1 MKRALKTVKWHAMF
15 PLALI
20 LCAAFPATGRE
31 AASASSTSS
40 IDWTKNT
47 FTSAVSLDME
57 KAGIKMPSGKNSA
70 INRIETSLPEL
81 IKDPLLSLYVNSYQ
95 QLGDLVFSDDIT
107 LEQLTDII
115 DAGDRTPG
123 VFTNGGS
130 ELRTQHTIR
139 LTAISDLMIRH
150 HVPYK
155 NAKPIEDVAS
165 RPYSGIIIDAR
176 GTLPVQGEFI
186 KDDVYPCFF
195 PQIWDEKMNL
205 IYERNMGDP
214 ELERNQQMVLY
225 HWSDDESLYQNR
237 IGTDPMHIHARR
249 VYGRFRTDP
258 VISRKDA
265 LKILAVPENLEL
277 LRQGKVVILLGK
289 DKLIGPVSAPLKD
302 ESYYTDYRTV
312 KQRFYTDLDAPLI
325 IDAVSGLQFLYDLKF
340 VADSPELLPSE
351 TPKLRKLAE
360 ALKSV
365 NADNA
370 YTILVEGHT
379 ADVNKPEGQ
388 MKLSVQRTQ
397 TIIDVLV
404 KNGLPR
410 EIFSYRGYGGTVP
423 IASNDTAEGRAAT
436 RRVVITARPKATYIQ
451 RY

>member
-1 MKRALKTVKWHAMF
+1 MRKTHT
-15 PLALI
+15 LLI
-20 LCAAFPATGRE
+20 LSALTIAPYLFAENATSIT
-31 AASASSTSS
+31 SASS
-40 IDWTKNT
+40 IDWTKDT
-47 FTSAVSLDME
+47 FNSAVSLDME
-57 KAGIKMPSGKNSA
+57 KAGIRMPSGKNSA
-70 INRIETSLPEL
+70 VNRIETGLPEL

-95 QLGDLVFSDDIT
+95 QLGDLVFSNDIT
-107 LEQLTDII
+107 LEQLTEII
-115 DAGDRTPG
+115 DAGERTPG
-123 VFTNGGS
+123 VFSNGGS
-130 ELRTQHTIR
+130 ELRTNHKIR

-150 HVPYK
+150 RIPYK

-165 RPYSGIIIDAR
+165 RAYSGIIIDAR
-176 GTLPVQGEFI
+176 GSLPVQGEFI

-214 ELERNQQMVLY
+214 DLERAQQMVLY
-225 HWSDDESLYQNR
+225 HWSDNENLYQDR
-237 IGTDPMHIHARR
+237 VGLDPMHIHARK

-277 LRQGKVVILLGK
+277 LRQGKVVILLDK
-289 DKLIGPVSAPLKD
+289 DKLIAPVAAPLKD

-312 KQRFYTDLDAPLI
+312 KQRFYADEDAPII
-325 IDAVSGLQFLYDLKF
+325 IDAIPGLQFLYDLKF

-351 TPKLRKLAE
+351 LPKLQKLAN
-360 ALKSV
+360 ALKGV

-379 ADVNKPEGQ
+379 ADVKKPEGQ
-388 MKLSVQRTQ
+388 MRLSVQRTQ

-404 KNGLPR
+404 QNGLPR
-410 EIFSYRGYGGTVP
+410 SIFSYRGYGGTVP
-423 IASNDTAEGRAAT
+423 IASNDTPEGRAAN

-451 RY
+451 RQ

>member
-1 MKRALKTVKWHAMF
+1 MKVNFFSCRY
-15 PLALI
+15 I
-20 LCAAFPATGRE
+20 IAFSLGFFLTGQLT
-31 AASASSTSS
+31 AKAPVSISSAST

-47 FTSAVSLDME
+47 FSSAVSLDME

-70 INRIETSLPEL
+70 VNRIETGLPEL

-115 DAGDRTPG
+115 DAGARTPG
-123 VFTNGGS
+123 VFANGGS
-130 ELRTQHTIR
+130 ELRTNHTIK
-139 LTAISDLMIRH
+139 LTSISDLMIRH
-150 HVPYK
+150 HIPYK

-176 GTLPVQGEFI
+176 GMLPVQGEFI
-186 KDDVYPCFF
+186 KDDVKPCFF

-214 ELERNQQMVLY
+214 ELERMQQMVLY
-225 HWSDDESLYQNR
+225 HWSDNESLYQDR
-237 IGTDPMHIHARR
+237 IGTDPIHLHARK

-258 VISRKDA
+258 VLSRKDA

-277 LRQGKVVILLGK
+277 LRQGKVVILLDK
-289 DKLIGPVSAPLKD
+289 DKLVGPVAAPLKD
-302 ESYYTDYRTV
+302 EAYYTDYRTV
-312 KQRFYTDLDAPLI
+312 KQRFYADADAPII
-325 IDAVSGLQFLYDLKF
+325 IDAIPGLQFLYDLKF
-340 VADSPELLPSE
+340 IADSAELLSTE
-351 TPKLRKLAE
+351 IPKLQKLAE
-360 ALKSV
+360 ALKGV

-397 TIIDVLV
+397 TIIDVLAQ
-404 KNGLPR
+404 NGLPR
-410 EIFSYRGYGGTVP
+410 SIFSYRGYGGTVP
-423 IASNDTAEGRAAT
+423 IASNDTAEGRAAN

-451 RY
+451 RQ

>member
-1 MKRALKTVKWHAMF
+1 MKVIAFSFRY
-15 PLALI
+15 I
-20 LCAAFPATGRE
+20 LTLFLGFF
-31 AASASSTSS
+31 AASHLMAESSSSIISASS

-47 FTSAVSLDME
+47 FTSAVSLDMD

-70 INRIETSLPEL
+70 VNRIESGLPEL

-115 DAGDRTPG
+115 DAGERTPG
-123 VFTNGGS
+123 VFANGGS
-130 ELRTQHTIR
+130 ELRTNHKIQ
-139 LTAISDLMIRH
+139 LTSISDLMIRH
-150 HVPYK
+150 HIPYK

-165 RPYSGIIIDAR
+165 RAYSGIIIDAR
-176 GTLPVQGEFI
+176 GSLPVQGEFI
-186 KDDVYPCFF
+186 KDDVNPCFF
-195 PQIWDEKMNL
+195 PQVWDEKMNL
-205 IYERNMGDP
+205 LYERNMGDP
-214 ELERNQQMVLY
+214 NLERIQQMVLY
-225 HWSDDESLYQNR
+225 HWSDNEALYQDR
-237 IGTDPMHIHARR
+237 IGMDPLHIHARK

-277 LRQGKVVILLGK
+277 LRQGKVVILLDK
-289 DKLIGPVSAPLKD
+289 DKLIGSVAAPLKD
-302 ESYYTDYRTV
+302 ESYYTNYRTV
-312 KQRFYTDLDAPLI
+312 KQRFYADADAPII
-325 IDAVSGLQFLYDLKF
+325 IDAIPGLQFLYDLKF

-351 TPKLRKLAE
+351 LPKLQKLAE
-360 ALKSV
+360 ALKGV

-388 MKLSVQRTQ
+388 MRLSVQRTQ

-404 KNGLPR
+404 ENGLPR
-410 EIFSYRGYGGTVP
+410 SIFSYRGYGGTLP
-423 IASNDTAEGRAAT
+423 IASNDTAEGRAAN

-451 RY
+451 RQ